1 MESATRCE
9 ILALG
14 PKRMAGTLLAYAKPL
29 TERLPRD
36 YTLHELRATLAFAA
50 AVWNAVLIHDIRE
63 AVAHLTTNMPPRLR
77 VPPARVMAAIRRLLA
92 RRYRHFGSD
101 PHFVV
106 AVNVY
111 DEAADFS
118 VAAIGICPDPSCCGP
133 QARA

>member
-1 MESATRCE
+1 MEIARPWE

-14 PKRMAGTLLAYAKPL
+14 PKRMAHTLLAYAKPI

-36 YTLHELRATLAFAA
+36 YTLDELRATLAFAA
-50 AVWNAVLIHDIRE
+50 AVWNAMLIRDIRE
-63 AVAHLTTNMPPRLR
+63 AVAHLTTNMTPRLR
-77 VPPARVMAAIRRLLA
+77 VSPARGMAAIRRLLA

-101 PHFVV
+101 HHFVV

-111 DEAADFS
+111 DDGTDFS